1 MAFWELM
8 LLAVGLSMDAFA
20 VAICK
25 GLAMDKVTLQ
35 RAAVVGLW
43 FGGFQ
48 GLMPL
53 LGWLLGSRFAAY
65 ITAVDHWIAFALL
78 VLLGINMIREARCP
92 DEDDTNASL
101 AFRVMLPMAVATS
114 IDALAVGVT
123 FAFLRVDI
131 GPAVGFIGLTTLLLS
146 AAGVWVGGR
155 IWRPVEVR
163 GRAVRRTGADP
174 HGVQDPA
181 GAPEH
186 LGLKGRDHMDE
197 RRTLTVTQAG
207 TLLPFLLEAVRD
219 KSRNTVK
226 GLLSRRQVLVD
237 GRVVTRFD
245 APSPRASGWS
255 CCPSPPPG
263 RRSSP
268 SPSSTRTPGSS
279 PWTSPPGSS
288 PWATRRSAAAPPTGR
303 SPSM

>member
-114 IDALAVGVT
+114 IDALAVGIT
-123 FAFLRVDI
+123 FAFSVSYTHLTLPTTSRV
-131 GPAVGFIGLTTLLLS
+131 
-146 AAGVWVGGR
+146 
-155 IWRPVEVR
+155 
-163 GRAVRRTGADP
+163 
-174 HGVQDPA
+174 
-181 GAPEH
+181 
-186 LGLKGRDHMDE
+186 
-197 RRTLTVTQAG
+197 
-207 TLLPFLLEAVRD
+207 
-219 KSRNTVK
+219 
-226 GLLSRRQVLVD
+226 
-237 GRVVTRFD
+237 
-245 APSPRASGWS
+245 
-255 CCPSPPPG
+255 
-263 RRSSP
+263 
-268 SPSSTRTPGSS
+268 
-279 PWTSPPGSS
+279 
-288 PWATRRSAAAPPTGR
+288 
-303 SPSM
+303 